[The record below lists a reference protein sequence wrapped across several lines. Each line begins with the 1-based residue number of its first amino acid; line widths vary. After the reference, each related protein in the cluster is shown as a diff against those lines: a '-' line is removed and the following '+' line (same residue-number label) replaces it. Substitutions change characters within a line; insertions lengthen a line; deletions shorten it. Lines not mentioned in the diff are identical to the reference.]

1 MSNSNKINFQ
11 QQFSFVIVFVW
22 IISIGMVSYLSLTPR
37 IEFPLEFWS
46 ADKVYHAISYLWL
59 SFLPFFVFE
68 RVKMALAGALS
79 VTILG
84 FGLEFFQAF
93 VPGRFFSIADMIAN
107 SSGATIGIFFGRYLR
122 SYSEIRLRS

>member
-11 QQFSFVIVFVW
+11 RQFSFVILFVW
-22 IISIGMVSYLSLTPR
+22 IISIGLVSYLSLTPR
-37 IEFPLEFWS
+37 IRFPLEFWS

-59 SFLPFFVFE
+59 AFLPFFVFE
-68 RVKMALAGALS
+68 RVKMALVGALS

-84 FGLEFFQAF
+84 FGLEVFQSV

-107 SSGATIGIFFGRYLR
+107 SSGATLGVFFGRYLK
-122 SYSEIRLRS
+122 SFSEIRLGS